1 VVNAGANGGN
11 GIYTY
16 NLQYSPE
23 NTPALD
29 DQGNPIILSSP
40 NYSDLNPD
48 CYRWNVVDGN
58 GCVGN
63 STQFCVTQPA
73 ALFAIVVSTI
83 ASTCS
88 DSNDGSVVMTWG
100 GGTGDVDWSANNIDG
115 PYIDGTNFI
124 VDVASGAGIMY
135 GMDSNGCM
143 DEVPFTVASPAA
155 VVVNATSTEPTCF
168 NGANGTIT
176 GSATGGTG
184 AFSYSLDNENF
195 GSANFSGLAA
205 GDYTVYA
212 LDVNDCPGQ
221 TTISIDEPAEIE
233 ASTSST
239 NVSCNGDDDGCIEVD
254 VNGGTA
260 PYQIN
265 GGNLVQFCDLAPGD
279 YTYDVVDANGCTTTT
294 SGSISEPVELDAT
307 TTSADITCND
317 EGDGEIVINA
327 TGGTAPYS
335 YSNNCGDNF
344 QSSST
349 FDDLD
354 AGTYCVVVED
364 DNGCQVTISTIT
376 IAEPSE
382 LEGTITPISG
392 VDEDGG
398 DISLDITGGTPGYD
412 ISWEGPNGFSSS
424 AEDLSG
430 LDDAGT
436 YTVTVTDE
444 NGCTWTESVTI
455 TGLNEF
461 GVEYSINVSPNP
473 TAGLFNLTIQG
484 LNSNLVRYQVTD
496 AQGRLVVE
504 RMINKNQ
511 SVVVE
516 QVDLTQFESG
526 VYFLN
531 LLIGDNVQTVKVI
544 KQ

>member
-1 VVNAGANGGN
+1 MVL
-11 GIYTY
+11 IST
-16 NLQYSPE
+16 
-23 NTPALD
+23 
-29 DQGNPIILSSP
+29 SS
-40 NYSDLNPD
+40 
-48 CYRWNVVDGN
+48 
-58 GCVGN
+58 
-63 STQFCVTQPA
+63 
-73 ALFAIVVSTI
+73 
-83 ASTCS
+83 
-88 DSNDGSVVMTWG
+88 
-100 GGTGDVDWSANNIDG
+100 
-115 PYIDGTNFI
+115 
-124 VDVASGAGIMY
+124 
-135 GMDSNGCM
+135 
-143 DEVPFTVASPAA
+143 
-155 VVVNATSTEPTCF
+155 EPTCF
-168 NGANGTIT
+168 NGTNATIT

-184 AFSYSLDNENF
+184 AFTYSLDNENF
-195 GSANFSGLAA
+195 GTANFSDLVA

-212 LDVNDCPGQ
+212 LDANDCPGQ
-221 TTISIDEPAEIE
+221 TTISIDQPAEIE

-239 NVSCNGDDDGCIEVD
+239 NVSCNGDNDGCIEVAVD
-254 VNGGTA
+254 GGTA

-265 GGNLVQFCDLAPGD
+265 GGNLIQFCDLAPGD

-294 SGSISEPVELDAT
+294 EGSITEPAVLEAT
-307 TTSADITCND
+307 TTSADVTCND
-317 EGDGEIVINA
+317 EGDGEIVIDA
-327 TGGTAPYS
+327 TGGTAPYE

-344 QSSST
+344 QSSNT
-349 FDDLD
+349 FGDLD
-354 AGTYCVVVED
+354 GGTYCVVVED
-364 DNGCQVTISTIT
+364 DNGCEVTIATIT
-376 IAEPSE
+376 IAEPEE
-382 LEGTITPISG
+382 LEGSITTISG

-398 DISLDITGGTPGYD
+398 DISLDITGGTPNYD
-412 ISWEGPNGFSSS
+412 ISWEGPNGFTSSS
-424 AEDLSG
+424 EDLSG

-444 NGCTWTESVTI
+444 NGCTWTDSVTI

-511 SVVVE
+511 SMVVE